1 MGDMV
6 TPATRLHLCPVWC
19 SLVVA
24 PVLGMPPAGSS
35 VRVPRSWVVPYARG
49 INDPNVPSC
58 LRKSL
63 AQYPNL
69 AAQKR
74 RPECSLVY
82 QDDPGL
88 NAVLAAMRRRGAAAS
103 KKLGTPECG
112 PYAEGSASTGMSGGL
127 SLALVRLLPRRSQT
141 TTAAPAGTGH
151 RRCHRALLSSTHMQ
165 DSLPGCGP
173 ASKPGS
179 TNSNVLCPGRIGE
192 VAAQETPACDP
203 GIG

>member
-1 MGDMV
+1 M
-6 TPATRLHLCPVWC
+6 TLTCH
-19 SLVVA
+19 
-24 PVLGMPPAGSS
+24 
-35 VRVPRSWVVPYARG
+35 RVYANRW
-49 INDPNVPSC
+49 PNILIWLP
-58 LRKSL
+58 K
-63 AQYPNL
+63 
-69 AAQKR
+69 KG

-179 TNSNVLCPGRIGE
+179 TNSYVLCPGCTGDVTAQKPPLASAE
-192 VAAQETPACDP
+192 VLAFSPLARPRGTHRCRASTRLIIAQIAL
-203 GIG
+203 

>member
-1 MGDMV
+1 M
-6 TPATRLHLCPVWC
+6 TLTCH
-19 SLVVA
+19 
-24 PVLGMPPAGSS
+24 
-35 VRVPRSWVVPYARG
+35 RVYANRW
-49 INDPNVPSC
+49 PNILIWLP
-58 LRKSL
+58 K
-63 AQYPNL
+63 
-69 AAQKR
+69 KG

-165 DSLPGCGP
+165 DSLPGC
-173 ASKPGS
+173 ALLKPGS
-179 TNSNVLCPGRIGE
+179 ITATCFAGAHRGGCCPRARLPPAE
-192 VAAQETPACDP
+192 VPAFASSEAASTHRCRASTRLL
-203 GIG
+203 